1 MIRLIFILLLILGII
16 HFILYY
22 LNIDVFKYFEKE
34 NIDLNISK
42 DELLNCLN
50 ELKNLDYN

>member
-1 MIRLIFILLLILGII
+1 MIRLIFILLTILGII

-22 LNIDVFKYFEKE
+22 LNIDIFKYFEKE
-34 NIDLNISK
+34 NIDLNNSK
-42 DELLNCLN
+42 EDLLNCLN

>member
-1 MIRLIFILLLILGII
+1 MIRLIFILISILGII
-16 HFILYY
+16 HFTLYY
-22 LNIDVFKYFEKE
+22 LNINIFKYFEKE
-34 NIDLNISK
+34 TVNLSETK